1 MAPKKAPKKT
11 KTPHPDVETNAP
23 ALSSAPP
30 SLYTSD
36 SPPVDQSTPLRT
48 DANNNE
54 RMKWSAEMLEAL
66 VECVYSV
73 FKDGRAAD
81 NRFKKESWVEAS
93 DAVMRVYKGPG
104 VVG

>member
-1 MAPKKAPKKT
+1 MAPRKAFKKT
-11 KTPHPDVETNAP
+11 KTPYLDVETNAP

-30 SLYTSD
+30 SPYTFE
-36 SPPVDQSTPLRT
+36 SPLVDQSTPLRT

-73 FKDGRAAD
+73 FKDRKAAD
-81 NRFKKESWVEAS
+81 NKFKKEL
-93 DAVMRVYKGPG
+93 
-104 VVG
+104 